1 MKKILWSILKIPCQI
16 IMLPYTLYKAIEMH
30 RDGLNPDSMKEME
43 KRMKL
48 IFEILKQDGW
58 IEPEVSLTFDI
69 TDTTC
74 YYFSEIPEEECI
86 NINFVELFLK
96 KEKLG
101 NAPQILNS
109 LNNLYLESFFHEIG
123 HYIDRTNQ
131 DLEDYQHFTI
141 SDSITQM
148 VFRDLYE
155 PDDIT
160 AQKHYQE
167 LPSEKTAF
175 YYGLDIYNYLKD
187 VLNENLFDYL
197 FAPFQKS

>member
-1 MKKILWSILKIPCQI
+1 MKKILLLILSVLYQI
-16 IMLPYTLYKAIEMH
+16 LILPYILYKAIEMYN
-30 RDGLNPDSMKEME
+30 DGLNPDSMKEME
-43 KRMKL
+43 KRMRF

-58 IEPEVSLTFDI
+58 IEPEVSLMFDT

-74 YYFSEIPEEECI
+74 YYFSEIPEQEYI
-86 NINFVELFLK
+86 NINFAELFLK
-96 KEKLG
+96 KEKLR
-101 NAPQILNS
+101 NAPHILNF

-123 HYIDRTNQ
+123 HYIDRANQ
-131 DLEDYQHFTI
+131 DLEDYQDFAI
-141 SDSITQM
+141 SDAVTQM
-148 VFRDLYE
+148 FFRDLYE

-167 LPSEKTAF
+167 LPSEKIAF

-187 VLNENLFDYL
+187 VLNENLFNYL